1 MTTELRGQT
10 SWASLSAEFQIAQ
23 LTTAPTW
30 KSLSTNWPQQQ
41 LADFTLVG
49 IDLPYSGVQ
58 GLYPNRRYIVEILT
72 ELTNNI
78 LVITLNRPEAG
89 NALNGA
95 LSEGLSNALADA
107 ATNPEMR
114 AIVITGAGEK
124 IFCAG
129 MDLKAFAAGED
140 LAKIGMGFTAL
151 RNCTKPLIA
160 AVNGHALAGGFEVV
174 MLCDLIVSIDTARF
188 GIPEV
193 KRGLFAAGG
202 GVRLPARIPLAV
214 AMEMGLTGDPIDAAR
229 AKELGLINQVV
240 PPSEL
245 LDAALALAARITV
258 NGPLA
263 VQATKQLMLDE
274 IGDGNPALLGQLQRS
289 VFSSE
294 DAKEGPRAFAEK
306 RAPNW
311 QGK

>member
-1 MTTELRGQT
+1 M
-10 SWASLSAEFQIAQ
+10 
-23 LTTAPTW
+23 
-30 KSLSTNWPQQQ
+30 
-41 LADFTLVG
+41 
-49 IDLPYSGVQ
+49 
-58 GLYPNRRYIVEILT
+58 EILT

-95 LSEGLSNALADA
+95 LSEGLSNALTEAAD
-107 ATNPEMR
+107 NPEVR

-140 LAKIGMGFTAL
+140 IAKIGMGFAAL
-151 RNCTKPLIA
+151 RKCAKPLIA

-174 MLCDLIVSIDTARF
+174 MLCDLIVSIETAKF

-214 AMEMGLTGDPIDAAR
+214 ALEMGLTGDPIDAHR

-240 PPSEL
+240 PATEL
-245 LDAALALAARITV
+245 RDAALALAGRITV

-263 VQATKQLMLDE
+263 VQATKRLMLDE
-274 IGDGNPALLGQLQRS
+274 VGDGNAALLGELQRV
-289 VFSSE
+289 VFTSD

-306 RAPNW
+306 RAPQW
-311 QGK
+311 TGK

>member
-1 MTTELRGQT
+1 MEV
-10 SWASLSAEFQIAQ
+10 LS
-23 LTTAPTW
+23 
-30 KSLSTNWPQQQ
+30 
-41 LADFTLVG
+41 
-49 IDLPYSGVQ
+49 
-58 GLYPNRRYIVEILT
+58 
-72 ELTNNI
+72 ELTNNV

-95 LSEGLSNALADA
+95 LSEGLSNALTEA
-107 ATNPEMR
+107 AENDDVRT
-114 AIVITGAGEK
+114 IVVTGAGEK

-140 LAKIGMGFTAL
+140 IAKIGMGFAAL
-151 RNCTKPLIA
+151 RNCKKPLIA

-174 MLCDLIVSIDTARF
+174 MMCDLVVAVDSARF

-214 AMEMGLTGDPIDAAR
+214 ALEMGLTGDPIDAAR

-240 PPSEL
+240 PAAEL
-245 LDAALALAARITV
+245 RDAALALAVRVSA

-274 IGDGNPALLGQLQRS
+274 IGNGNPSLMGELQKK
-289 VFSSE
+289 VFTSE
-294 DAKEGPRAFAEK
+294 DAKEGATAFAQK
-306 RAPNW
+306 RAPEW
-311 QGK
+311 KGR

>member
-1 MTTELRGQT
+1 MEV
-10 SWASLSAEFQIAQ
+10 LSE
-23 LTTAPTW
+23 
-30 KSLSTNWPQQQ
+30 
-41 LADFTLVG
+41 LVG
-49 IDLPYSGVQ
+49 NV
-58 GLYPNRRYIVEILT
+58 
-72 ELTNNI
+72 
-78 LVITLNRPEAG
+78 LVLTLNRPEAG

-95 LSEGLSNALADA
+95 LSEALSNALSDA
-107 ATNPEMR
+107 ASNDDVR
-114 AIVITGAGEK
+114 VIVVTGAGEK

-140 LAKIGMGFTAL
+140 IAKIGMGFAAL
-151 RNCTKPLIA
+151 RQCKKPLIA

-174 MLCDLIVSIDTARF
+174 MMCDLIVSVDSARF

-214 AMEMGLTGDPIDAAR
+214 ALEMGLTGDPIDAAR

-240 PPSEL
+240 STAEL
-245 LDAALALAARITV
+245 RDAALALAARV
-258 NGPLA
+258 SANGPLA

-274 IGDGNPALLGQLQRS
+274 IGNGNGALLGELQKK

-294 DAKEGPRAFAEK
+294 DAKEGATAFAQK
-306 RAPNW
+306 RAPEW
-311 QGK
+311 KGR

>member
-1 MTTELRGQT
+1 MEV
-10 SWASLSAEFQIAQ
+10 LS
-23 LTTAPTW
+23 
-30 KSLSTNWPQQQ
+30 
-41 LADFTLVG
+41 
-49 IDLPYSGVQ
+49 
-58 GLYPNRRYIVEILT
+58 EI
-72 ELTNNI
+72 TNNV
-78 LVITLNRPEAG
+78 LVVTLNRPEAG

-95 LSEGLSNALADA
+95 LSEGLSNALTEAADNNDIR
-107 ATNPEMR
+107 T
-114 AIVITGAGEK
+114 IVVTGAGEK

-140 LAKIGMGFTAL
+140 IAKIGMGFAAL
-151 RNCTKPLIA
+151 RNCKKPLIA

-174 MLCDLIVSIDTARF
+174 MMCDLIVSVDSARF

-202 GVRLPARIPLAV
+202 GARLPARVPLAV

-240 PPSEL
+240 PAAEL
-245 LDAALALAARITV
+245 RDAALALAARV
-258 NGPLA
+258 AANGPLA

-274 IGDGNPALLGQLQRS
+274 IGNGNPSLLGELQKK

-294 DAKEGPRAFAEK
+294 DAKEGATAFAQK
-306 RAPNW
+306 RAPEW
-311 QGK
+311 KGR

>member
-1 MTTELRGQT
+1 MEV
-10 SWASLSAEFQIAQ
+10 LS
-23 LTTAPTW
+23 
-30 KSLSTNWPQQQ
+30 
-41 LADFTLVG
+41 
-49 IDLPYSGVQ
+49 
-58 GLYPNRRYIVEILT
+58 
-72 ELTNNI
+72 ELTNNV
-78 LVITLNRPEAG
+78 LVLTLNRPDAG

-95 LSEGLSNALADA
+95 LSEGLSNALTEA
-107 ATNPEMR
+107 AENPEVR

-140 LAKIGMGFTAL
+140 LAKIGKGFVAL
-151 RNCTKPLIA
+151 RSCKKPLIA

-174 MLCDLIVSIDTARF
+174 MMCDLIVSVDTARF

-214 AMEMGLTGDPIDAAR
+214 AMEMGLTGDPIDAKR
-229 AKELGLINQVV
+229 AAELGLINQVV
-240 PPSEL
+240 PAGQLKE
-245 LDAALALAARITV
+245 AALALAARVTA

-274 IGDGNPALLGQLQRS
+274 IGNGNPALLGELQKT

-294 DAKEGPRAFAEK
+294 DAKEGATAFAQK
-306 RAPNW
+306 RAPEW
-311 QGK
+311 KGR

>member
-1 MTTELRGQT
+1 MEV
-10 SWASLSAEFQIAQ
+10 LS
-23 LTTAPTW
+23 
-30 KSLSTNWPQQQ
+30 
-41 LADFTLVG
+41 
-49 IDLPYSGVQ
+49 
-58 GLYPNRRYIVEILT
+58 EI
-72 ELTNNI
+72 TNNV
-78 LVITLNRPEAG
+78 LVLTLNRPEAG

-95 LSEGLSNALADA
+95 LSEGLSNALTEAAD
-107 ATNPEMR
+107 NNDIR

-140 LAKIGMGFTAL
+140 IAKIGMGFAAL
-151 RNCTKPLIA
+151 RNCKKPLIA

-174 MLCDLIVSIDTARF
+174 MLCDLIVSVDSARF

-240 PPSEL
+240 PAAEL
-245 LDAALALAARITV
+245 RDAALALAARV
-258 NGPLA
+258 SANGPLA

-274 IGDGNPALLGQLQRS
+274 IGNGNPSLLGELQKK
-289 VFSSE
+289 VFTSE
-294 DAKEGPRAFAEK
+294 DAKEGATAFAQK
-306 RAPNW
+306 RAPEW
-311 QGK
+311 KGR

>member
-1 MTTELRGQT
+1 MEV
-10 SWASLSAEFQIAQ
+10 LS
-23 LTTAPTW
+23 
-30 KSLSTNWPQQQ
+30 
-41 LADFTLVG
+41 
-49 IDLPYSGVQ
+49 
-58 GLYPNRRYIVEILT
+58 EI
-72 ELTNNI
+72 TNNV

-95 LSEGLSNALADA
+95 LSEGLSNALTDA
-107 ATNPEMR
+107 ASNDDVR
-114 AIVITGAGEK
+114 AIVVTGAGEK

-140 LAKIGMGFTAL
+140 IAKIGLGFAAL
-151 RNCTKPLIA
+151 RNCKKPLIA

-174 MLCDLIVSIDTARF
+174 MMCDLVVSVDSARF

-214 AMEMGLTGDPIDAAR
+214 AMEMGLTVDPIDAVR

-240 PPSEL
+240 PATEL
-245 LDAALALAARITV
+245 REAALALAGRVSA

-274 IGDGNPALLGQLQRS
+274 IGNGNPALLGELQKK
-289 VFSSE
+289 VFTSE
-294 DAKEGPRAFAEK
+294 DAKEGATAFAQK
-306 RAPNW
+306 RAPEW
-311 QGK
+311 KGR